1 MSDVT
6 LRAQVLAEALP
17 YIQKYYGKTIVI
29 KYGGSAMISRELR
42 EAVIGDVILL
52 SLVGIHVVVVHGGG
66 PEISAMLKKLGKES
80 RFVDGLRCTDAETM
94 DVVQQVLCGKVNKN
108 LAATLNRR
116 GGRAIGLCGLDA
128 GLFQARLL
136 DAKYGLVGELARVD
150 PAPVRDCLTAGY
162 IPVVS
167 TVAQGMDAVKMGNE
181 LTYSHMGQIC
191 IGIPQHEPQK
201 EAMLEAVTEL
211 FERTG
216 LPYTREPDI
225 LRRLWCK
232 WMLNVGVNQAVMVE
246 EGTYGTVQR
255 PGPARQMMKAAMA
268 EVVELAGREG
278 IRVTMEDLDAY
289 VDLIDS
295 LNPDGMPSMR
305 QDGLARRPSEVEF
318 FAGTVIRRAEA
329 AGLDVPVNRELYRR
343 IKGMESGYPV

>member
-1 MSDVT
+1 
-6 LRAQVLAEALP
+6 
-17 YIQKYYGKTIVI
+17 
-29 KYGGSAMISRELR
+29 
-42 EAVIGDVILL
+42 
-52 SLVGIHVVVVHGGG
+52 
-66 PEISAMLKKLGKES
+66 
-80 RFVDGLRCTDAETM
+80 
-94 DVVQQVLCGKVNKN
+94 
-108 LAATLNRR
+108 
-116 GGRAIGLCGLDA
+116 
-128 GLFQARLL
+128 
-136 DAKYGLVGELARVD
+136 
-150 PAPVRDCLTAGY
+150 
-162 IPVVS
+162 
-167 TVAQGMDAVKMGNE
+167 
-181 LTYSHMGQIC
+181 MGQIC

-329 AGLDVPVNRELYRR
+329 AGLDVPVNRELYRGLR
-343 IKGMESGYPV
+343 GWRADTSDLRCSIRGNVWLEQEKAGKRNSFSLGHFTPRVQNTPSPPQRSPQPMPHGFFASSWSGQCHNSGQGCGIQEKTALSFCQLLIEGRKGH

>member
-1 MSDVT
+1 MAEIRKIGIIGQGALGVMYGWQLTRHLGNERVFFIADSRRIEKYQREGIYCNGEKTEFQYLTPDTKGVQADLLIFAVKYT
-6 LRAQVLAEALP
+6 AIEEALDD
-17 YIQKYYGKTIVI
+17 TANFV
-29 KYGGSAMISRELR
+29 GGST
-42 EAVIGDVILL
+42 ILL
-52 SLVGIHVVVVHGGG
+52 SLLNGIASEERIGARYG
-66 PEISAMLKKLGKES
+66 EDKMLY
-80 RFVDGLRCTDAETM
+80 C
-94 DVVQQVLCGKVNKN
+94 
-108 LAATLNRR
+108 
-116 GGRAIGLCGLDA
+116 
-128 GLFQARLL
+128 
-136 DAKYGLVGELARVD
+136 
-150 PAPVRDCLTAGY
+150 
-162 IPVVS
+162 
-167 TVAQGMDAVKMGNE
+167 VAQGMDAVKMGNE

-246 EGTYGTVQR
+246 EGTYGTVQK

-343 IKGMESGYPV
+343 IKGMERR

>member
-1 MSDVT
+1 MDRIRRVSIVGMGALGILYGDFFAGTLGQEQVTFLADSDRVKNYKDHPVYCNDREWRFQVQDGAVPDSRGAAQLILFAVKAT
-6 LRAQVLAEALP
+6 ALEAAARAVKNQV
-17 YIQKYYGKTIVI
+17 GKDTIILSVLN
-29 KYGGSAMISRELR
+29 GISSE
-42 EAVIGDVILL
+42 EVIGHIL
-52 SLVGIHVVVVHGGG
+52 GREH
-66 PEISAMLKKLGKES
+66 MLY
-80 RFVDGLRCTDAETM
+80 C
-94 DVVQQVLCGKVNKN
+94 
-108 LAATLNRR
+108 
-116 GGRAIGLCGLDA
+116 
-128 GLFQARLL
+128 
-136 DAKYGLVGELARVD
+136 
-150 PAPVRDCLTAGY
+150 
-162 IPVVS
+162 
-167 TVAQGMDAVKMGNE
+167 VAQGMDAVKLGNE

-201 EAMLEAVTEL
+201 EAMLAAVTEL

-246 EGTYGTVQR
+246 EGTYGTVQK

>member
-1 MSDVT
+1 MDRITRVSIVGMGALGVLYGDFFARTLGLEQVT
-6 LRAQVLAEALP
+6 FLADRDRVERYRDTTVYCNGRGWKFAVCPGDETDPRGPAQLLIFAVKATALEASVP
-17 YIQKYYGKTIVI
+17 MVRNQVGKDT
-29 KYGGSAMISRELR
+29 
-42 EAVIGDVILL
+42 VILSVL
-52 SLVGIHVVVVHGGG
+52 NGITS
-66 PEISAMLKKLGKES
+66 E
-80 RFVDGLRCTDAETM
+80 
-94 DVVQQVLCGKVNKN
+94 
-108 LAATLNRR
+108 
-116 GGRAIGLCGLDA
+116 
-128 GLFQARLL
+128 
-136 DAKYGLVGELARVD
+136 
-150 PAPVRDCLTAGY
+150 
-162 IPVVS
+162 
-167 TVAQGMDAVKMGNE
+167 AVKMGNE

>member
-1 MSDVT
+1 MAEIRKIGIIGQGALGVMYGWQLTRHLGNERVFFIADSRRIEKYQREGIYCNGEKTEFQYLTPDTKGVQADLLIFAVKYT
-6 LRAQVLAEALP
+6 AIEEALDD
-17 YIQKYYGKTIVI
+17 TANFV
-29 KYGGSAMISRELR
+29 GGST
-42 EAVIGDVILL
+42 ILL
-52 SLVGIHVVVVHGGG
+52 SLLNGIASEERIGARYG
-66 PEISAMLKKLGKES
+66 EDKMLY
-80 RFVDGLRCTDAETM
+80 C
-94 DVVQQVLCGKVNKN
+94 
-108 LAATLNRR
+108 
-116 GGRAIGLCGLDA
+116 
-128 GLFQARLL
+128 
-136 DAKYGLVGELARVD
+136 
-150 PAPVRDCLTAGY
+150 
-162 IPVVS
+162 
-167 TVAQGMDAVKMGNE
+167 VAQGMDAVKMGNE

-343 IKGMESGYPV
+343 IKGMERR